1 MIEPPIKVVDQYNHK
16 SPTDREIKAGVK
28 DLAGFIEALDI
39 NDKNEIS
46 SATIP
51 PIACLLFFLWKRDKR
66 Y

>member
-1 MIEPPIKVVDQYNHK
+1 MIEPPIKVVDQYTHK

-39 NDKNEIS
+39 NDKKEIS

-51 PIACLLFFLWKRDKR
+51 PIALPAFLSVETR
-66 Y
+66 